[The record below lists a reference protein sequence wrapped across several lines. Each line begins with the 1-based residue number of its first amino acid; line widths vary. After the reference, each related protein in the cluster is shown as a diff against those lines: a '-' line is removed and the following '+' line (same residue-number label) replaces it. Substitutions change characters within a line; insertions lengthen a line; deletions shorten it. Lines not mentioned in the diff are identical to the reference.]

1 MGRITDLSYLEMVSD
16 GDREFIEQ
24 VVESFIENN
33 AQILVSLKEEQAA
46 QNWVKMGQLIH
57 KIKPSLEMVGLTPLK
72 EKIVKAETNLKEETN
87 IEETLPLVDE
97 IIVTCRQ
104 AIEELKEEINK

>member
-16 GDREFIEQ
+16 GDKEFIEQ

-33 AQILVSLKEEQAA
+33 AQIIITLREEQEAK
-46 QNWVKMGQLIH
+46 NWIIMGQLIH

-72 EKIVKAETNLKEETN
+72 EKIVLAENNLKNETN
-87 IEETLPLVDE
+87 IKETLPLVDE
-97 IIVTCRQ
+97 IIANCEQ
-104 AIEELKEEINK
+104 AIKELKEDIQ

>member
-16 GDREFIEQ
+16 GDRDFIKQ
-24 VVESFIENN
+24 VVESFIDNN
-33 AQILVSLKEEQAA
+33 AKIIKSLKEEQAA
-46 QNWVKMGQLIH
+46 KNWVGMGQLIH

-72 EKIVKAETNLKEETN
+72 EKIITAEANLKNETN

-97 IIVTCRQ
+97 IIDNCQ
-104 AIEELKEEINK
+104 AAIEELKSEI

>member
-16 GDREFIEQ
+16 GDKDFIHQ

-33 AQILVSLKEEQAA
+33 AQIIVSLREEQDAG
-46 QNWVKMGQLIH
+46 NWIKMGQLIH

-72 EKIVKAETNLKEETN
+72 EKIVQAENNLKNETN
-87 IEETLPLVDE
+87 IEETIPLVDE
-97 IIVTCRQ
+97 IIINCQQ
-104 AIEELKEEINK
+104 AIEELKEEIN